1 MNAIPWQYFVVT
13 LLAWNRRWNYGVGM
27 TVKKI
32 VSLLVFCIACTVGI
46 STLSAHDEQIPYRGH
61 MQILTDNF
69 QIIFEP
75 HDEWAA
81 QRIAGFSDQVL
92 AEIVQMLDHTPKRR
106 IPVVLTSRPVVA
118 NGYYSPFPAKVFMFL
133 TRASNR
139 FLGSR
144 TSDWLRSLFTHEL
157 THHIHLTSPV
167 GPAKFLTPIFGPEV
181 PAMNSPLMPG
191 WWIEG
196 ITTYME
202 STRAEGGRGDS
213 PTFALTYEAPLVEQS
228 MWSISQGAYSSNYPP
243 RGRIY
248 STGYIMVDHLAR
260 TYGEEAFREI
270 NRRFSN
276 WPFFG
281 ISPAVRKVTGRT
293 SAELFGDAL
302 QELWDAL
309 PTVTKLPPLFSP
321 DSVGDFHLPYPT
333 DRGLLGFTRTLDAG
347 GAISIHSPDGK
358 NLSELIRIP
367 VDAPGTVTVT
377 RDGTSAF
384 ISYLWGDPYHKAS
397 TQLAPVSY
405 SDLYRVDL
413 DSHTYSRITTKARL
427 MHPAVSPDGQRLVA
441 IESVEDRYRLVE
453 IDMEDGSIS
462 VLYENPDGSVY
473 EPNFAPDGSAL
484 VFVEIVDGQS
494 TLVVVEEQE
503 PGRIL
508 WPHAPAELHSPRFI
522 TPGTLWVGSDFSERL
537 SLYEVDRTSGH
548 ITLLLTDPV
557 GITGAIPVGDS
568 VIYSTYTSKG
578 YALRKADSTALVAES
593 IVKQIPQ
600 PRGTPKTVAPRLP
613 MTPYSDALRFNLWLP
628 FPINIPSEI
637 VPGASVVMRSILGRH
652 TLGASTAW
660 SISDSLPVGVL
671 LYRYAPGPFTFTVQ
685 ANANEKYSTTDRRH
699 SVTGSFD
706 IPLWHESLPSGRR
719 SLASGIAM
727 RGTYVE
733 DQTIGTLFGYAGY
746 GYHDH
751 AGPKD
756 YYGTTRYSILGSLQ
770 YNHNFT
776 VEDRKLVPIARVT
789 GQVPLGRTHQ
799 ILRLEL
805 DTAFVESDPNNK
817 ILTPDLLGLQTKS
830 GEIKMLF
837 SLRYGIPLGL
847 FDKPVPYGGLVA
859 AGLLL
864 HAQTA
869 TYLTSGS
876 PAWEEDVYI
885 GATINADFAI
895 GAAVTLRPYAR
906 YAISTATGQGAFTIG
921 IDFDSFFIGSNGMVA
936 PKLQD

>member
-1 MNAIPWQYFVVT
+1 MIK
-13 LLAWNRRWNYGVGM
+13 RRFIFW
-27 TVKKI
+27 
-32 VSLLVFCIACTVGI
+32 LVCIFACAFGI
-46 STLSAHDEQIPYRGH
+46 STLLASAGQDTYTGH
-61 MQILTDNF
+61 KQILTDNF
-69 QIIFEP
+69 QIIFEA

-92 AEIVQMLDHTPKRR
+92 AEIAQVLDHTPKRR
-106 IPVVLTSRPVVA
+106 IPVVLTSRPSVA

-133 TRASNR
+133 TSPSNR

-157 THHIHLTSPV
+157 THYLHLTAPV
-167 GPAKFLTPIFGPEV
+167 GPAKFLTPLFGPEV

-213 PTFALTYEAPLVEQS
+213 PTFKLTYEAPLVEQS
-228 MWSISQGAYSSNYPP
+228 MWSISQGAYSSNFPP
-243 RGRIY
+243 RGRVY

-281 ISPAVRKVTGRT
+281 ISPAMKKVTGRT
-293 SAELFGDAL
+293 SAELFDDAL
-302 QELWDAL
+302 QELWDSL
-309 PTVTKLPPLFSP
+309 PTVTKPPLLFSP
-321 DSVGDFHLPYPT
+321 DSVGDFHLPYQT
-333 DRGLLGFTRTLDAG
+333 DRGLLGFTRTLDTG
-347 GAISIHSPDGK
+347 GAISRYAPDGK
-358 NLSELIRIP
+358 SLLELIRIP
-367 VDAPGTVTVT
+367 VDAPGAITVT
-377 RDGTSAF
+377 RDGTTAF
-384 ISYLWGDPYHKAS
+384 IAYLWGDPYHKAS
-397 TQLAPVSY
+397 TPLAPVSY

-413 DSHTYSRITTKARL
+413 DSHVFSRITTEARL

-453 IDMEDGSIS
+453 IDMEDGSTS

-484 VFVEIVDGQS
+484 VFIEIVDGQS
-494 TLVVVEEQE
+494 TLVVLEGQE
-503 PGRIL
+503 HARLL
-508 WPHAPAELHSPRFI
+508 WPHAHAELHSPRFI
-522 TPGTLWVGSDFSERL
+522 TPETLWVGSDFSERL
-537 SLYEVDRTSGH
+537 SLYEVDRESGT
-548 ITLLLTDPV
+548 ITLLLTDPL

-568 VIYSTYTSKG
+568 VVYSTYTSNG
-578 YALRKADSTALVAES
+578 YALRTVDSTALEAES
-593 IVKQIPQ
+593 IAKQTPHTRRPQ
-600 PRGTPKTVAPRLP
+600 EGPTQRLP
-613 MTPYSDALRFNLWLP
+613 METYSDTLRFNLWLP
-628 FPINIPSEI
+628 FPINIPTEF

-652 TLGASTAW
+652 TLGASAAW
-660 SISDSLPVGVL
+660 SITDSLPLGAL

-685 ANANEKYSTTDRRH
+685 ANANEKYSNTDRRH
-699 SVTGSFD
+699 SITGSFD

-719 SLASGIAM
+719 SLASGTAV
-727 RGTYVE
+727 RGTYVG

-746 GYHDH
+746 GYQDH
-751 AGPKD
+751 ASPKD

-770 YNHNFT
+770 YDHNFT
-776 VEDRKLVPIARVT
+776 VEDRKLVPIASVT

-799 ILRLEL
+799 ILRLEM
-805 DTAFVESDPNNK
+805 DTAFIESDPNNR

-830 GEIKMLF
+830 GEIKTLF

-847 FDKPVPYGGLVA
+847 FDRPVPYGGLVA

-906 YAISTATGQGAFTIG
+906 YAISTATGKSAFTIG

>member
-1 MNAIPWQYFVVT
+1 MIKRRFIFWLVCVFACAFGTTT
-13 LLAWNRRWNYGVGM
+13 LLA
-27 TVKKI
+27 
-32 VSLLVFCIACTVGI
+32 
-46 STLSAHDEQIPYRGH
+46 SAGQDTYTGH
-61 MQILTDNF
+61 KQILTDNF
-69 QIIFEP
+69 QIIFEA

-81 QRIAGFSDQVL
+81 QQIAGFSDQVL
-92 AEIVQMLDHTPKRR
+92 AEIAQVLDHTPKRR
-106 IPVVLTSRPVVA
+106 IPVVLTSRPSVA

-133 TRASNR
+133 TSPSNR

-157 THHIHLTSPV
+157 THYIHLTAPV
-167 GPAKFLTPIFGPEV
+167 GPAKLLTPLFGPEV

-213 PTFALTYEAPLVEQS
+213 PTFKLTYEAPLVEQS

-243 RGRIY
+243 RGRVY

-281 ISPAVRKVTGRT
+281 ISPAVKKVTGRT
-293 SAELFGDAL
+293 SAELFDDAL

-309 PTVTKLPPLFSP
+309 PTVTKPPLLFSP
-321 DSVGDFHLPYPT
+321 DTVGDFHLPYQT

-347 GAISIHSPDGK
+347 GTISRYAPDGK
-358 NLSELIRIP
+358 SPLELIRIP
-367 VDAPGTVTVT
+367 VDAPGAITVT
-377 RDGTSAF
+377 RDGSMAF
-384 ISYLWGDPYHKAS
+384 IAYLWGDPYHKAS
-397 TQLAPVSY
+397 TPLAPVSY

-413 DSHTYSRITTKARL
+413 DSHVFSRITKEARL

-453 IDMEDGSIS
+453 IDMEDGSTS

-473 EPNFAPDGSAL
+473 EPNFAPDGSAV
-484 VFVEIVDGQS
+484 VFIEIVDGQS
-494 TLVVVEEQE
+494 TLVVLEGQE
-503 PGRIL
+503 HARIL
-508 WPHAPAELHSPRFI
+508 WPHASAELHSPRFI
-522 TPGTLWVGSDFSERL
+522 TPETLWVGSDFSERL
-537 SLYEVDRTSGH
+537 SLYEVDRESGT
-548 ITLLLTDPV
+548 ITLLLTDPL

-568 VIYSTYTSKG
+568 VVYSTYTSNG
-578 YALRKADSTALVAES
+578 YALRTVDSTALEAES
-593 IVKQIPQ
+593 IAKQ
-600 PRGTPKTVAPRLP
+600 TPHTRRPHEGPTQRLP
-613 MTPYSDALRFNLWLP
+613 METYSDTLRFNLWLP
-628 FPINIPSEI
+628 FPINIPTEF

-652 TLGASTAW
+652 TLGASAAW
-660 SISDSLPVGVL
+660 SITDSLPLGIL

-685 ANANEKYSTTDRRH
+685 ANANEKYSNTDRRH
-699 SVTGSFD
+699 SITGSFD

-719 SLASGIAM
+719 SLASGTAV

-746 GYHDH
+746 GYQDH
-751 AGPKD
+751 ASPKD

-770 YNHNFT
+770 YDHNFT
-776 VEDRKLVPIARVT
+776 VEDRKLVPIASVT

-799 ILRLEL
+799 ILRLEM
-805 DTAFVESDPNNK
+805 DTAFVESDPNNR

-830 GEIKMLF
+830 GEIKTLF

-847 FDKPVPYGGLVA
+847 FDRPVPYGGLVA

-876 PAWEEDVYI
+876 PTWEEDVYV
-885 GATINADFAI
+885 GATLNADFAI

-906 YAISTATGQGAFTIG
+906 YAISTATGKSAFTIG